1 MSGLGDIFARAA
13 TPRDYVAGARDRL
26 QALVAG
32 MDVDGAVQLIEALE
46 RANDGDATVFVLG
59 NGGSGAVAAHWVT
72 DLGVNTI
79 VADRPGYRVVSLG
92 DSPSSLTAVGND
104 IDFSEVFV
112 AQLRAGLRPGDVVIA
127 LSVSGNSLNVVRAIE
142 YANEV
147 GAITVAMTGM
157 DGGKLKAL
165 ADISIHTESTNDE
178 YGPIE
183 DMFSVFMHVVTGY
196 IAQRRGRVLH
206 H

>member
-1 MSGLGDIFARAA
+1 
-13 TPRDYVAGARDRL
+13 
-26 QALVAG
+26 
-32 MDVDGAVQLIEALE
+32 MDVDATSQLIDAIEQANE
-46 RANDGDATVFVLG
+46 RDATVFVLG

-72 DLGVNTI
+72 DLGVNT
-79 VADRPGYRVVSLG
+79 VVPDRPGYRVISLG
-92 DSPSSLTAVGND
+92 DSPSSITAIGND
-104 IDFSEVFV
+104 IDFSDVFIS
-112 AQLRAGLRPGDVVIA
+112 QLRAGLRPDDVVIA
-127 LSVSGNSLNVVRAIE
+127 LSVSGNSLNVIRAIE

-147 GAITVAMTGM
+147 GAVTVGMTGM
-157 DGGKLKAL
+157 DGGKLKDL

-183 DMFSVFMHVVTGY
+183 DMFSVLMHVVTGY